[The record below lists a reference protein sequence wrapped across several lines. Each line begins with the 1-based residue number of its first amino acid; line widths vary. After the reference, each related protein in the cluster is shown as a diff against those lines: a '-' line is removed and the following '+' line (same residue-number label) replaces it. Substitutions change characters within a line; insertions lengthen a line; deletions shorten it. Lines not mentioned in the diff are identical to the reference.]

1 MANIGSGAASG
12 AALGTAI
19 SPGLGTV
26 IGGIGGA
33 AISAI
38 SSFFGN
44 KSNRKL
50 SAEAFERESKFAR
63 EERLAQQQWIE
74 QMYEKNNSYNSPAAQ
89 MQRLKDA
96 GLNPDLMYSRG
107 DVGNATAPEAPTQAP
122 TPRFNVIPTNTYGQT
137 AQIAADTGLKAA
149 QARLADSQSKKTDTE
164 ESLLTADYLLRKART
179 ESDIELNNSTIYVNH
194 ELGQLN
200 HAEAEV
206 AAKKLQEIDVAM
218 AEARERINTMK
229 SQQHEIDEKIVQ
241 MKFDRYLR
249 SQEFE
254 LLCKKTYQEMKESNS
269 RIALNA
275 AEVQDMMA
283 TQLARV
289 MNLNASTYM
298 QKKQGMLASEQ
309 TMTELYRQTG
319 IDISNQHAKFNFDQ
333 AKNWDSTERATN
345 VATTWINSISFAVGQ
360 FAGATTSLQ
369 KGGFLGKSMSPI
381 GFR

>member
-1 MANIGSGAASG
+1 MASVGKGAAAG
-12 AALGTAI
+12 ATLGSAV
-19 SPGLGTV
+19 SPGLGTI

-33 AISAI
+33 AVSAI
-38 SSFFGN
+38 GSFFGN
-44 KSNRKL
+44 KSNRKQ

-63 EERLAQQQWIE
+63 EERLAQQAWIE

-89 MQRLKDA
+89 MRRLKEA

-107 DVGNATAPEAPTQAP
+107 DVGNATAPEAPAQAP

-137 AQIAADTGLKAA
+137 AQIAADAGLKAA
-149 QARLADSQSKKTDTE
+149 QARLAESESKKTDTE

-218 AEARERINTMK
+218 SEARERINTMK
-229 SQQHEIDEKIVQ
+229 AQQSEIDEKIVQ

-249 SQEFE
+249 SKEFE
-254 LLCKKTYQEMKESNS
+254 LLCKKTYQDMKESNS
-269 RIALNA
+269 RIKLNA
-275 AEVQDMMA
+275 AEVQDMLA

-298 QKKQGMLASEQ
+298 LKKQGMLASEQ
-309 TMTELYRQTG
+309 TMTELYKQTG

-333 AKNWDSTERATN
+333 AKSWDSTERFTN
-345 VATTWINSISFAVGQ
+345 VATTWINSVSFAVGQ
-360 FAGATTSLQ
+360 FAGATTSLL

>member
-1 MANIGSGAASG
+1 MPSPAAGAAAG
-12 AALGTAI
+12 AAAGSVVPGIGTAI
-19 SPGLGTV
+19 GA
-26 IGGIGGA
+26 IGGA

-38 SSFFGN
+38 GNWFGN
-44 KSNRKL
+44 KSNRKA
-50 SAEAFERESKFAR
+50 SREAFERESKFAR

-107 DVGNATAPEAPTQAP
+107 DVGNATAPEAPQQAM
-122 TPRFNVIPTNTYGQT
+122 TPRYNVIPTNTYGQT
-137 AQIAADTGLKAA
+137 AQIAADAGLKAA

-218 AEARERINTMK
+218 SEARERINTMK
-229 SQQHEIDEKIVQ
+229 AQQSEIDEKIVQ

-254 LLCKKTYQEMKESNS
+254 LLCKKTYQDMKESNS
-269 RIALNA
+269 RINLNA

-309 TMTELYRQTG
+309 TMTELYKQTG

-333 AKNWDSTERATN
+333 AKNWDSTERFTN
-345 VATTWINSISFAVGQ
+345 VATTWINSVSFAVGQ

>member
-12 AALGTAI
+12 AALGSAI
-19 SPGLGTV
+19 SPGLGTI
-26 IGGIGGA
+26 IGGLGGA

-38 SSFFGN
+38 GSFFGN
-44 KSNRKL
+44 KSNRKN

-122 TPRFNVIPTNTYGQT
+122 TPRYNVIPTNTYGQT
-137 AQIAADTGLKAA
+137 AQIAADSGLKAA

-179 ESDIELNNSTIYVNH
+179 ESDIELNHSTIYVNH

-218 AEARERINTMK
+218 SEARERINTLK
-229 SQQHEIDEKIVQ
+229 AQQSQIDENLVQ
-241 MKFDRYLR
+241 LKFDRYLR
-249 SQEFE
+249 SKEFE
-254 LLCKKTYQEMKESNS
+254 LLCKKTYQDMKESNS
-269 RIALNA
+269 RISLNA
-275 AEVQDMMA
+275 SEVQDMMA

-309 TMTELYRQTG
+309 TMTELYKQTG

-333 AKNWDSTERATN
+333 AKSWDSTERFTN
-345 VATTWINSISFAVGQ
+345 VATTWINSVSFAVGQ
-360 FAGATTSLQ
+360 FAGATTTLQ

>member
-12 AALGTAI
+12 AALGSAI
-19 SPGLGTV
+19 SPGLGTL

-38 SSFFGN
+38 GSFFGN
-44 KSNRKL
+44 KSNRKR

-122 TPRFNVIPTNTYGQT
+122 TPRYNVIPTNTYGQT
-137 AQIAADTGLKAA
+137 AQIAADAGLKAA

-179 ESDIELNNSTIYVNH
+179 ESDIELNHSTIYVNH

-200 HAEAEV
+200 HNEAEV
-206 AAKKLQEIDVAM
+206 AAKKLQEIDVSM
-218 AEARERINTMK
+218 SEARERINTLK
-229 SQQHEIDEKIVQ
+229 AQQSQIDENLVQ

-249 SQEFE
+249 SKDFE
-254 LLCKKTYQEMKESNS
+254 LLCKKTYQDMKESNS
-269 RIALNA
+269 RINLNA
-275 AEVQDMMA
+275 SEVQDMMA

-309 TMTELYRQTG
+309 TMTELYKQTG

-333 AKNWDSTERATN
+333 AKSWDSTERFTN

>member
-1 MANIGSGAASG
+1 MPSPAAGAAAG
-12 AALGTAI
+12 AAAGSVVPGIGTAI
-19 SPGLGTV
+19 GA
-26 IGGIGGA
+26 IGGA

-38 SSFFGN
+38 GNWFGN
-44 KSNRKL
+44 RSNRKA
-50 SAEAFERESKFAR
+50 SREAFERESKFAR

-107 DVGNATAPEAPTQAP
+107 DVGNATAPEAPQQAM
-122 TPRFNVIPTNTYGQT
+122 TPRYNVIPTNTYGQT
-137 AQIAADTGLKAA
+137 AQIAADAGLKAA

-218 AEARERINTMK
+218 SEARERINTMK
-229 SQQHEIDEKIVQ
+229 AQQSEIDEKIVQ

-249 SQEFE
+249 SNEFV
-254 LLCKKTYQEMKESNS
+254 LLCKKTYQDMKESNS
-269 RIALNA
+269 RINLNA

-309 TMTELYRQTG
+309 TMTELYKQTG

-333 AKNWDSTERATN
+333 AKTWDSTERFTN
-345 VATTWINSISFAVGQ
+345 VATTWINSVSFAVGQ

-369 KGGFLGKSMSPI
+369 KGGFLGKSLSPI

>member
-1 MANIGSGAASG
+1 MADIGKGAASG
-12 AALGTAI
+12 AALGSAI

-38 SSFFGN
+38 GSFFGN
-44 KSNRKL
+44 KSNRKA
-50 SAEAFERESKFAR
+50 SSEAFERESKFAR
-63 EERLAQQQWIE
+63 EERLAQQSWIE
-74 QMYEKNNSYNSPAAQ
+74 QMYEKNNAYNSPAAQ
-89 MQRLKDA
+89 MQRLKEA

-107 DVGNATAPEAPTQAP
+107 DVGNATAPEAPQQAM
-122 TPRFNVIPTNTYGQT
+122 TPRYNVIPTNTYGET
-137 AQIAADTGLKAA
+137 AQIAADAGLKAA
-149 QARLADSQSKKTDTE
+149 QARLASSESKKADTE

-218 AEARERINTMK
+218 SETRERINTLK
-229 SQQHEIDEKIVQ
+229 AQQSQIDENIVQ
-241 MKFDRYLR
+241 MKFDRFLR
-249 SQEFE
+249 SKEFE
-254 LLCKKTYQEMKESNS
+254 LLCKKTYQDMKESNS

-283 TQLARV
+283 TQVARV

-298 QKKQGMLASEQ
+298 MKKQGMLASEQ
-309 TMTELYRQTG
+309 TMTELYKQTG

-333 AKNWDSTERATN
+333 AKDWDSTERFTN
-345 VATTWINSISFAVGQ
+345 VATTWINSIASAVGQ
-360 FAGATTSLQ
+360 FAGSASDLKQ
-369 KGGFLGKSMSPI
+369 AGFLSPPRNRA
-381 GFR
+381 GFK

>member
-1 MANIGSGAASG
+1 MANVGKGAASG
-12 AALGTAI
+12 AAIGSAI

-38 SSFFGN
+38 GSLFGN
-44 KSNRKL
+44 KSNRKQ
-50 SAEAFERESKFAR
+50 SAKAFERESKFAR

-89 MQRLKDA
+89 MQRLKEA

-107 DVGNATAPEAPTQAP
+107 DVGNATAPEAPQQAM
-122 TPRFNVIPTNTYGQT
+122 TPRYNVIPTNTYGQT
-137 AQIAADTGLKAA
+137 AQIAADAGLKAA
-149 QARLADSQSKKTDTE
+149 QARLADSQSKKTETE

-218 AEARERINTMK
+218 SEARERINTMK
-229 SQQHEIDEKIVQ
+229 SQQSQIDESIVQ
-241 MKFDRYLR
+241 LKFDRYLR
-249 SQEFE
+249 SKEFE
-254 LLCKKTYQEMKESNS
+254 LLCKKTYQDMKESNS

-283 TQLARV
+283 TQMARV

-298 QKKQGMLASEQ
+298 MKKQGLLASEQ
-309 TMTELYRQTG
+309 TMTELYKQTG

-333 AKNWDSTERATN
+333 AKGWDSTERFTN
-345 VATTWINSISFAVGQ
+345 VATTWINSLSFAVGQ

>member
-1 MANIGSGAASG
+1 MANVGAGAASG

-19 SPGLGTV
+19 SPGLGTI

-38 SSFFGN
+38 GSFFGN
-44 KSNRKL
+44 KSNRKQ

-63 EERLAQQQWIE
+63 DERLAQQQWIE

-107 DVGNATAPEAPTQAP
+107 DVGNATAPEAPAQAP

-137 AQIAADTGLKAA
+137 AQIAADAGLKAA
-149 QARLADSQSKKTDTE
+149 QARLAESESRKADTE

-206 AAKKLQEIDVAM
+206 AAKKLQEIDVSM

-298 QKKQGMLASEQ
+298 QKKQGMLAGEQ

-333 AKNWDSTERATN
+333 AKDWDNTERMTN
-345 VATTWINSISFAVGQ
+345 VATTWINSVSFAVGQ

>member
-1 MANIGSGAASG
+1 MASVGKGAAAGATIGS
-12 AALGTAI
+12 AI

-38 SSFFGN
+38 GSFFGN
-44 KSNRKL
+44 RSNRKQ

-89 MQRLKDA
+89 MQRMRDA

-107 DVGNATAPEAPTQAP
+107 DVGNATAPEAPAQAP

-137 AQIAADTGLKAA
+137 AQIAADAGLKAA
-149 QARLADSQSKKTDTE
+149 QARLADSESKKADTE

-200 HAEAEV
+200 HAQAEV

-218 AEARERINTMK
+218 SEARERINTMK

-249 SQEFE
+249 SKEFE
-254 LLCKKTYQEMKESNS
+254 LLCKKTYQDMKESNS

-275 AEVQDMMA
+275 AEIQDMMA
-283 TQLARV
+283 TQMARV
-289 MNLNASTYM
+289 MNLNASSYM
-298 QKKQGMLASEQ
+298 MKKQGLLASEQ
-309 TMTELYRQTG
+309 TMTELYKQTG

-333 AKNWDSTERATN
+333 AKDWDSTERFTN
-345 VATTWINSISFAVGQ
+345 VATTWINSLSFAVGQ

-369 KGGFLGKSMSPI
+369 KGGFLGKTMNPV

>member
-1 MANIGSGAASG
+1 
-12 AALGTAI
+12 
-19 SPGLGTV
+19 
-26 IGGIGGA
+26 
-33 AISAI
+33 
-38 SSFFGN
+38 
-44 KSNRKL
+44 
-50 SAEAFERESKFAR
+50 
-63 EERLAQQQWIE
+63 
-74 QMYEKNNSYNSPAAQ
+74 
-89 MQRLKDA
+89 
-96 GLNPDLMYSRG
+96 MYSRG
-107 DVGNATAPEAPTQAP
+107 DVGNATAPEAPAQAP
-122 TPRFNVIPTNTYGQT
+122 TPRYNVIPTNTYGQT
-137 AQIAADTGLKAA
+137 AQIAADAGLKAA
-149 QARLADSQSKKTDTE
+149 QARLATSQSNKTDTE

-218 AEARERINTMK
+218 SEARERINTMK
-229 SQQHEIDEKIVQ
+229 AQQSQIDENIVQ
-241 MKFDRYLR
+241 LKFDRYLR
-249 SQEFE
+249 SKEFE
-254 LLCKKTYQEMKESNS
+254 LLCKKTYQDMKESNS
-269 RIALNA
+269 RINLNA

-298 QKKQGMLASEQ
+298 QKKQGMLAGEQ
-309 TMTELYRQTG
+309 TMTELYKQTG

-333 AKNWDSTERATN
+333 AKSWDSTERFTN
-345 VATTWINSISFAVGQ
+345 VATTWINSVSFAVGQ

>member
-1 MANIGSGAASG
+1 MANIGKGAASG
-12 AALGTAI
+12 AAIGSAI
-19 SPGLGTV
+19 SPGLGTL

-38 SSFFGN
+38 GSFFGN
-44 KSNRKL
+44 SSNRKQ

-107 DVGNATAPEAPTQAP
+107 DVGNATAPEAPAQAP

-137 AQIAADTGLKAA
+137 AQIAADAGLKAA
-149 QARLADSQSKKTDTE
+149 QARLAQSESKKTDTE

-218 AEARERINTMK
+218 SEARERINTLK
-229 SQQHEIDEKIVQ
+229 AQQSQIDENIVQ
-241 MKFDRYLR
+241 LKFDRYLR
-249 SQEFE
+249 SKEFE
-254 LLCKKTYQEMKESNS
+254 LLCKKTYQDMKESNS
-269 RIALNA
+269 RIDLNA
-275 AEVQDMMA
+275 AEVQDMVA

-298 QKKQGMLASEQ
+298 QKKQGLLASEQ
-309 TMTELYRQTG
+309 TMTELYKQTG

-333 AKNWDSTERATN
+333 AKTWDSTERFTN
-345 VATTWINSISFAVGQ
+345 VATTWINTISYAVGQ
-360 FAGATTSLQ
+360 FSGSASNLKQAGFIKTPMNRA
-369 KGGFLGKSMSPI
+369 

>member
-1 MANIGSGAASG
+1 MPSVGSDAASG

-19 SPGLGTV
+19 SPGLGTI

-38 SSFFGN
+38 GSFFGN
-44 KSNRKL
+44 RSNRKA

-63 EERLAQQQWIE
+63 EERLAQQRWIE

-89 MQRLKDA
+89 MQRLKEA

-107 DVGNATAPEAPTQAP
+107 DVGNATAPEAPQQAM
-122 TPRFNVIPTNTYGQT
+122 TPRYNVIPTNTYGQT
-137 AQIAADTGLKAA
+137 AQIAADAGLKAA
-149 QARLADSQSKKTDTE
+149 QARLANSESKKTDTE

-218 AEARERINTMK
+218 SEARERINTMK
-229 SQQHEIDEKIVQ
+229 AQQSQIDENIVQ
-241 MKFDRYLR
+241 LKFDRYLR
-249 SQEFE
+249 SKEFE
-254 LLCKKTYQEMKESNS
+254 LLCKKTYQDMKESNS
-269 RIALNA
+269 RINLNA

-309 TMTELYRQTG
+309 TMTELYKQTG

-333 AKNWDSTERATN
+333 AKNWDSTERFTN
-345 VATTWINSISFAVGQ
+345 VATTWINSVSFAVGQ
-360 FAGATTSLQ
+360 FANATTSLQ
-369 KGGFLGKSMSPI
+369 KGGFLGKSMNPI

>member
-1 MANIGSGAASG
+1 MANVGKGAASG
-12 AALGTAI
+12 AALGSAI
-19 SPGLGTV
+19 SPGLGTI

-38 SSFFGN
+38 GSFFGN
-44 KSNRKL
+44 KSNRKQ

-107 DVGNATAPEAPTQAP
+107 DVGNATAPEAPAQAP

-137 AQIAADTGLKAA
+137 AQIAADAGLKAA
-149 QARLADSQSKKTDTE
+149 QARLAESESKKTDTE

-218 AEARERINTMK
+218 SEARERINTMK
-229 SQQHEIDEKIVQ
+229 SQQSEIDEKIVQ

-249 SQEFE
+249 SKEFE

-275 AEVQDMMA
+275 GEVQDIMA
-283 TQLARV
+283 TQIARV

-298 QKKQGMLASEQ
+298 MKKQGLLAWSK
-309 TMTELYRQTG
+309 L
-319 IDISNQHAKFNFDQ
+319 NLAC
-333 AKNWDSTERATN
+333 
-345 VATTWINSISFAVGQ
+345 
-360 FAGATTSLQ
+360 
-369 KGGFLGKSMSPI
+369 
-381 GFR
+381 

>member
-1 MANIGSGAASG
+1 MANVGAGTAAGAAAGSVVPG
-12 AALGTAI
+12 IGTAI
-19 SPGLGTV
+19 GAL
-26 IGGIGGA
+26 GGA

-38 SSFFGN
+38 GNFFGN
-44 KSNRKL
+44 KSNRKA

-107 DVGNATAPEAPTQAP
+107 DVGNATAPEAPAQAM
-122 TPRFNVIPTNTYGQT
+122 TPRYNVIPTNTYGQT
-137 AQIAADTGLKAA
+137 AQIAADAGLKAA

-218 AEARERINTMK
+218 SEARERINTMK
-229 SQQHEIDEKIVQ
+229 AQQSEIDEKIVQ

-249 SQEFE
+249 SNEFG
-254 LLCKKTYQEMKESNS
+254 LLCKKTYQDMKESNS
-269 RIALNA
+269 RINLNA

-309 TMTELYRQTG
+309 TMTELYKQTG

-333 AKNWDSTERATN
+333 AKNWDSTERFTN
-345 VATTWINSISFAVGQ
+345 VATTWINSVSFAVGQ

>member
-1 MANIGSGAASG
+1 MANIGAGAAAG
-12 AALGTAI
+12 AAAGSVVPGIGTAI
-19 SPGLGTV
+19 GAL
-26 IGGIGGA
+26 GGA

-38 SSFFGN
+38 GNFFGN
-44 KSNRKL
+44 KSNRKA
-50 SAEAFERESKFAR
+50 SAEAFERESEFAR

-89 MQRLKDA
+89 MQRLKEA

-107 DVGNATAPEAPTQAP
+107 DVGNATAPEAPQQAM
-122 TPRFNVIPTNTYGQT
+122 TPRYNVIPTNTYGQT
-137 AQIAADTGLKAA
+137 AQIAADAGLKAA

-218 AEARERINTMK
+218 SEARERINTMK
-229 SQQHEIDEKIVQ
+229 AQQSQIDENIFQ
-241 MKFDRYLR
+241 LKFDRYLR
-249 SQEFE
+249 SKEFE
-254 LLCKKTYQEMKESNS
+254 LLCKKTYQDMKESNS
-269 RIALNA
+269 RINLNA

-309 TMTELYRQTG
+309 TMTELYKQTG

-333 AKNWDSTERATN
+333 AKNWDSTERFTN
-345 VATTWINSISFAVGQ
+345 VATTWINSISSAVGQ
-360 FAGATTSLQ
+360 FAGSASSLKQ
-369 KGGFLGKSMSPI
+369 AGFIKTPMNRA

>member
-1 MANIGSGAASG
+1 MPSPAAGAAAG
-12 AALGTAI
+12 AAVGSVVPGIGTAI
-19 SPGLGTV
+19 GAL
-26 IGGIGGA
+26 GGA

-38 SSFFGN
+38 GNWFGN
-44 KSNRKL
+44 RRNRKA
-50 SAEAFERESKFAR
+50 SREAFERESKFAR

-107 DVGNATAPEAPTQAP
+107 DVGNATAPEAPAQAS
-122 TPRFNVIPTNTYGQT
+122 TPRFNVIPANTYGQT
-137 AQIAADTGLKAA
+137 AQIAADAGLKAA

-164 ESLLTADYLLRKART
+164 ESLLTADYLLRKARN

-218 AEARERINTMK
+218 SEARERINTMK
-229 SQQHEIDEKIVQ
+229 AQQSEIDEKIVQ

-249 SQEFE
+249 SNEFE
-254 LLCKKTYQEMKESNS
+254 LLCKKTYQDMKESNS
-269 RIALNA
+269 RISLNA
-275 AEVQDMMA
+275 AEVQDIMA
-283 TQLARV
+283 TQVARV

-298 QKKQGMLASEQ
+298 MKKQGLLASEQ
-309 TMTELYRQTG
+309 TMTELYKQTG

-333 AKNWDSTERATN
+333 AKDWDSTERFTN
-345 VATTWINSISFAVGQ
+345 VATTWINSLSFAVGQ

>member
-1 MANIGSGAASG
+1 MSSVGKGAASG
-12 AALGTAI
+12 AAIGSAI
-19 SPGLGTV
+19 SPGLGTI

-38 SSFFGN
+38 GSFFGN
-44 KSNRKL
+44 KSNRKQ

-89 MQRLKDA
+89 MQRMKDA

-107 DVGNATAPEAPTQAP
+107 DVGNATAPEAPAQAP
-122 TPRFNVIPTNTYGQT
+122 TPRYNVIPTNTYGQT
-137 AQIAADTGLKAA
+137 AQIAADAGLKSA
-149 QARLADSQSKKTDTE
+149 QARLANSQSKKTDTE
-164 ESLLTADYLLRKART
+164 EGLLTADYLLRKART

-218 AEARERINTMK
+218 SEARERINTMK
-229 SQQHEIDEKIVQ
+229 AQQSQIDENIVQ

-249 SQEFE
+249 SKEYE
-254 LLCKKTYQEMKESNS
+254 LLCKKTYQEIKESNS
-269 RIALNA
+269 RIKLNA

-298 QKKQGMLASEQ
+298 MKKQGMLASEQ
-309 TMTELYRQTG
+309 TMTELYKQTG

-333 AKNWDSTERATN
+333 AKNWESTERFTN
-345 VATTWINSISFAVGQ
+345 VATTWINSVSFAVGQ
-360 FAGATTSLQ
+360 FAGATTTLQ

>member
-1 MANIGSGAASG
+1 MPSPAAGAAAG
-12 AALGTAI
+12 AAAGSVVPGIGTAI
-19 SPGLGTV
+19 GAL
-26 IGGIGGA
+26 GGA

-38 SSFFGN
+38 GNWFGN
-44 KSNRKL
+44 KSNRKA
-50 SAEAFERESKFAR
+50 SREAFERESKFAR

-107 DVGNATAPEAPTQAP
+107 DVGNATAPEAPQQAM
-122 TPRFNVIPTNTYGQT
+122 TPRYNVIPTNTYGQT
-137 AQIAADTGLKAA
+137 AQIAADAGLKAA

-206 AAKKLQEIDVAM
+206 AAKKLQEIDIAM
-218 AEARERINTMK
+218 SEARERINTMK
-229 SQQHEIDEKIVQ
+229 SQQSEIDEKIVQ
-241 MKFDRYLR
+241 LKFDRYLR

-254 LLCKKTYQEMKESNS
+254 LLCKKTYQDMKESNS
-269 RIALNA
+269 RISLNA

-309 TMTELYRQTG
+309 TMTELYKQTG

-333 AKNWDSTERATN
+333 AKNWDSTERFTN
-345 VATTWINSISFAVGQ
+345 VATTWINSVSFAVGQ

>member
-1 MANIGSGAASG
+1 MSSVGKGAASG
-12 AALGTAI
+12 AALGSAI

-44 KSNRKL
+44 KSNRKQ

-107 DVGNATAPEAPTQAP
+107 DVGNATAPEAPAQAP
-122 TPRFNVIPTNTYGQT
+122 TPRFNVIPANTYGQT
-137 AQIAADTGLKAA
+137 AQIAADSGLKAA

-218 AEARERINTMK
+218 SEARERINTMK
-229 SQQHEIDEKIVQ
+229 AQQAEIDEKIVQ

-249 SQEFE
+249 SKEFE
-254 LLCKKTYQEMKESNS
+254 LLCKKTYQDMKESNS
-269 RIALNA
+269 RINLNA
-275 AEVQDMMA
+275 SEVQDIMA

-309 TMTELYRQTG
+309 TMTELYKQTG

-333 AKNWDSTERATN
+333 AKSWDSTERFTN
-345 VATTWINSISFAVGQ
+345 VATTWINSVSFAVGQ

>member
-1 MANIGSGAASG
+1 MANVGKGAASG
-12 AALGTAI
+12 AALGSSI

-38 SSFFGN
+38 GSFFGN
-44 KSNRKL
+44 KSNRKQ

-89 MQRLKDA
+89 MQRLKEA

-107 DVGNATAPEAPTQAP
+107 DVGNATAPEAPQQAA
-122 TPRFNVIPTNTYGQT
+122 TPRYNVIPTNTYGQT
-137 AQIAADTGLKAA
+137 AQIAADAGLKAA
-149 QARLADSQSKKTDTE
+149 QARLASSESKKTDTE

-206 AAKKLQEIDVAM
+206 AAKKLQEIDVSM
-218 AEARERINTMK
+218 SEARERINTLK
-229 SQQHEIDEKIVQ
+229 AQQAQIDENMVQ

-249 SQEFE
+249 SKEFE
-254 LLCKKTYQEMKESNS
+254 LLCKKTYQDMKESNS
-269 RIALNA
+269 RLNLNV
-275 AEVQDMMA
+275 AEVQDIMA

-298 QKKQGMLASEQ
+298 QKKQGMLAGEQ
-309 TMTELYRQTG
+309 TMTELYKQTG

-333 AKNWDSTERATN
+333 AKSWDSTERFTN
-345 VATTWINSISFAVGQ
+345 VATTWINSISCAVGQ
-360 FAGATTSLQ
+360 LAGSASNLKQ
-369 KGGFLGKSMSPI
+369 AGFLNPSRNRA

>member
-1 MANIGSGAASG
+1 MANVGKGAASG
-12 AALGTAI
+12 AALGSAI

-38 SSFFGN
+38 GSFFGN
-44 KSNRKL
+44 KSNRKQ

-107 DVGNATAPEAPTQAP
+107 DVGNATAPEAPAQAP

-137 AQIAADTGLKAA
+137 AQIAADAGLKAA
-149 QARLADSQSKKTDTE
+149 QARLASSESKKNDTE
-164 ESLLTADYLLRKART
+164 ESLLTADYLLRKARA
-179 ESDIELNNSTIYVNH
+179 ESEIELNNSTIYVNH

-218 AEARERINTMK
+218 SEARERINTMK
-229 SQQHEIDEKIVQ
+229 AQQAEIDEKLVQ

-254 LLCKKTYQEMKESNS
+254 LLCKKTYQEMRESNS
-269 RIALNA
+269 RITLNA

-283 TQLARV
+283 TQMARV

-298 QKKQGMLASEQ
+298 MKKQGLLASEQ
-309 TMTELYRQTG
+309 TMTELYKQTG

-333 AKNWDSTERATN
+333 AKDWDSTERFTN
-345 VATTWINSISFAVGQ
+345 VATTWVNSVSFAIGQ

>member
-1 MANIGSGAASG
+1 MANVGKGASSGAAIGS
-12 AALGTAI
+12 AI

-38 SSFFGN
+38 GSFFGN
-44 KSNRKL
+44 KSNRKQ

-107 DVGNATAPEAPTQAP
+107 DVGNATAPEAPAQAP

-137 AQIAADTGLKAA
+137 AQIAADSGLKYA

-218 AEARERINTMK
+218 SEARERINTMK
-229 SQQHEIDEKIVQ
+229 AQQSEIDEKIVQ

-249 SQEFE
+249 SKEFE
-254 LLCKKTYQEMKESNS
+254 LLCKKTYQDIKESNS

-275 AEVQDMMA
+275 AEIQDMMA
-283 TQLARV
+283 TQMARV

-298 QKKQGMLASEQ
+298 MKKQGLLASEQ
-309 TMTELYRQTG
+309 TMTELYKQTG

-333 AKNWDSTERATN
+333 AKTWDSAERLTN
-345 VATTWINSISFAVGQ
+345 VATTWINSLSFAVGQ
-360 FAGATTSLQ
+360 FANATTSLQ

>member
-1 MANIGSGAASG
+1 MANVGAGAAAG
-12 AALGTAI
+12 AAAGSVVPGIGTAI
-19 SPGLGTV
+19 GAL
-26 IGGIGGA
+26 GGA

-38 SSFFGN
+38 GNFFGN
-44 KSNRKL
+44 RSNRKA
-50 SAEAFERESKFAR
+50 SAKAFERESKFAR
-63 EERLAQQQWIE
+63 EERLAQQAWIE

-107 DVGNATAPEAPTQAP
+107 DVGNATAPEAPQQAM
-122 TPRFNVIPTNTYGQT
+122 TPRYNVIPTNTYGQT
-137 AQIAADTGLKAA
+137 AQIAADAGLKAA

-218 AEARERINTMK
+218 SEARERINTMK
-229 SQQHEIDEKIVQ
+229 AQQSEIDEKIVQ
-241 MKFDRYLR
+241 LKFDRYLR

-254 LLCKKTYQEMKESNS
+254 LLCKKTYQDMKESNS
-269 RIALNA
+269 RINLNA

-309 TMTELYRQTG
+309 TMTELYKQTG

-333 AKNWDSTERATN
+333 AKNWDSTERFTN
-345 VATTWINSISFAVGQ
+345 VATTWINSVSFAVGQ

>member
-1 MANIGSGAASG
+1 MPSPAAGAAAG
-12 AALGTAI
+12 AAAGSVVPGIGTAI
-19 SPGLGTV
+19 GAL
-26 IGGIGGA
+26 GGA

-38 SSFFGN
+38 GNWFGN
-44 KSNRKL
+44 KSNRKA
-50 SAEAFERESKFAR
+50 SREAFERESKFAR

-107 DVGNATAPEAPTQAP
+107 DVGNATAPEAPQQAM
-122 TPRFNVIPTNTYGQT
+122 TPRYNVIPTNTYGQT
-137 AQIAADTGLKAA
+137 AQIAADAGLKAA

-218 AEARERINTMK
+218 SEARERINTMK
-229 SQQHEIDEKIVQ
+229 AQQSEIDEKIVQ

-249 SQEFE
+249 SNEFE
-254 LLCKKTYQEMKESNS
+254 LLCKKTYQDMKESNS
-269 RIALNA
+269 RINLNA

-309 TMTELYRQTG
+309 TMTELYKQTG

-333 AKNWDSTERATN
+333 AKNWDSTERFTN
-345 VATTWINSISFAVGQ
+345 VATTWINSVSFAVGQ

>member
-1 MANIGSGAASG
+1 MANIGKGAASG
-12 AALGTAI
+12 AAIGSAI

-38 SSFFGN
+38 GSFFGN
-44 KSNRKL
+44 KSNRKQ

-63 EERLAQQQWIE
+63 EERLAQQQWVE

-107 DVGNATAPEAPTQAP
+107 DVGNATAPEAPQQAM
-122 TPRFNVIPTNTYGQT
+122 TPRYNVIPTNTYGQT
-137 AQIAADTGLKAA
+137 AQIAADAGLKAA
-149 QARLADSQSKKTDTE
+149 QARLAQSESRKTDTE

-218 AEARERINTMK
+218 SEARERINTLK
-229 SQQHEIDEKIVQ
+229 AQQSQIDENLVQ
-241 MKFDRYLR
+241 MKFDRFLR
-249 SQEFE
+249 SKEFE
-254 LLCKKTYQEMKESNS
+254 LLCKKTYQDMKESNS
-269 RIALNA
+269 RIGLNA
-275 AEVQDMMA
+275 AEVQDIMA

-298 QKKQGMLASEQ
+298 MKKQGMLASEQ
-309 TMTELYRQTG
+309 TMTELYKQTG

-333 AKNWDSTERATN
+333 AKDWDSTERFTN
-345 VATTWINSISFAVGQ
+345 VATTWINSISYAVGQ
-360 FAGATTSLQ
+360 FTGSASNLKQA
-369 KGGFLGKSMSPI
+369 GFLNPPRNRA

>member
-1 MANIGSGAASG
+1 MPSPAAGAAAG
-12 AALGTAI
+12 AAAGSIVPGIGT
-19 SPGLGTV
+19 T
-26 IGGIGGA
+26 IGAIGGA

-38 SSFFGN
+38 GNWFGN
-44 KSNRKL
+44 KSNRKA

-107 DVGNATAPEAPTQAP
+107 DVGNATAPEAPQQAM
-122 TPRFNVIPTNTYGQT
+122 TPRYNVIPTNTYGQT
-137 AQIAADTGLKAA
+137 AQIAADAGLKAA

-218 AEARERINTMK
+218 SEARERINTMK
-229 SQQHEIDEKIVQ
+229 AQQAEIDEKIVQ
-241 MKFDRYLR
+241 LKFDRYLR

-254 LLCKKTYQEMKESNS
+254 LLCKKTYQDMKESNS
-269 RIALNA
+269 RINLNA

-309 TMTELYRQTG
+309 TMTELYKQTG

-333 AKNWDSTERATN
+333 AKSWDSTERFTN
-345 VATTWINSISFAVGQ
+345 VATTWINSVSFAVNQ
-360 FAGATTSLQ
+360 FAGATTTLQ

>member
-1 MANIGSGAASG
+1 MASVGKGAAAGATIGS
-12 AALGTAI
+12 AI

-38 SSFFGN
+38 GSFFGN
-44 KSNRKL
+44 KSNRKQ

-74 QMYEKNNSYNSPAAQ
+74 QMYERNNSYNSPAAQ
-89 MQRLKDA
+89 MQRLKEA

-107 DVGNATAPEAPTQAP
+107 DIGNATSPEAPAQAP

-137 AQIAADTGLKAA
+137 AQIAADAGLKAA
-149 QARLADSQSKKTDTE
+149 QSRLAESQSKKTDTE
-164 ESLLTADYLLRKART
+164 ESLLTPDYLLRKART
-179 ESDIELNNSTIYVNH
+179 DSEIQLNNSTIYVNH

-200 HAEAEV
+200 KAEADL

-218 AEARERINTMK
+218 SEARERINTLK
-229 SQQHEIDEKIVQ
+229 AQQSEIDEKIVQ
-241 MKFDRYLR
+241 LKFDRYLR
-249 SQEFE
+249 SKEFQ
-254 LLCKKTYQEMKESNS
+254 LLCAKTYQDMKESNS
-269 RIALNA
+269 RISLNA
-275 AEVQDMMA
+275 AEIQDIMA

-289 MNLNASTYM
+289 LNLNASTYM
-298 QKKQGMLASEQ
+298 MKKQGLLASEQ
-309 TMTELYRQTG
+309 TMTELFKQTG
-319 IDISNQHAKFNFDQ
+319 IDISNQQAIFNFQQ
-333 AKNWDSTERATN
+333 AQTWDSTERFTN
-345 VATTWINSISFAVGQ
+345 VATTWINSLSFAAGQ

>member
-1 MANIGSGAASG
+1 MASVGKGAAAGATIGS
-12 AALGTAI
+12 AI

-38 SSFFGN
+38 GSFFGN
-44 KSNRKL
+44 KSNRKQ

-107 DVGNATAPEAPTQAP
+107 DVGNATAPEAPAQAP

-137 AQIAADTGLKAA
+137 AQTIADVGLKAA
-149 QARLADSQSKKTDTE
+149 QARLAESESKKTDTE

-200 HAEAEV
+200 HAEAAV

-218 AEARERINTMK
+218 AEARERIKTMQA
-229 SQQHEIDEKIVQ
+229 QQSEIDEKIVQ

-249 SQEFE
+249 SKEFE
-254 LLCKKTYQEMKESNS
+254 LLCKKTYQEIKESNS
-269 RIALNA
+269 RITLNA
-275 AEVQDMMA
+275 AEVQDIMA
-283 TQLARV
+283 TQMARV
-289 MNLNASTYM
+289 LNLNASTYM
-298 QKKQGMLASEQ
+298 MKKQGLLAGEQ

-319 IDISNQHAKFNFDQ
+319 IDISNQYARFNFDQ
-333 AKNWDSTERATN
+333 AKSWDSTERFTN
-345 VATTWINSISFAVGQ
+345 VATTWINSLSFAVGQ

>member
-1 MANIGSGAASG
+1 MSSPAAGAAAG
-12 AALGTAI
+12 AAAGSVIPDLGTAI
-19 SPGLGTV
+19 GA
-26 IGGIGGA
+26 IGGA

-38 SSFFGN
+38 GNWFGN
-44 KSNRKL
+44 KSNRKA
-50 SAEAFERESKFAR
+50 SREAFERESKFAR

-107 DVGNATAPEAPTQAP
+107 DVGNATAPEAPQQAM
-122 TPRFNVIPTNTYGQT
+122 TPRYNVIPTNTYGQT
-137 AQIAADTGLKAA
+137 AQIAADAGLKAA
-149 QARLADSQSKKTDTE
+149 QARLADSQGKKADTE
-164 ESLLTADYLLRKART
+164 ESLLTSDYLLRKART

-218 AEARERINTMK
+218 SEARERINTMK
-229 SQQHEIDEKIVQ
+229 AQQSGIDENIVQ

-249 SQEFE
+249 SNEFE
-254 LLCKKTYQEMKESNS
+254 LLCKKTYQDMKESNS
-269 RIALNA
+269 RINLNA

-309 TMTELYRQTG
+309 TMTELYKQTG

-333 AKNWDSTERATN
+333 AKNWDSTERFTN
-345 VATTWINSISFAVGQ
+345 VATTWINSVSFAVGQ